1 MNMNELTKY
10 LVESILREEAGVEN
24 IVVVYPGR
32 FQPMHKGH
40 YQLFKHLQKKFGKNV
55 FIGTSDKTDN
65 LKSPFNFKE
74 KVMIMNKLHGVPTN
88 KIKRVKNP
96 YAPSEILNSFNPE
109 TTAFVTVVSEKD
121 ATRLSGKYF
130 ERYDDDKP
138 LEGYR
143 DKGYVYVAPLM
154 AGGVS
159 GTETRKELRN
169 PDFEKAKEWA
179 KRNAFTKWDER
190 AFKVIVDKLKSVLEI
205 NKESYFI
212 PKRYV
217 ERWFE
222 LGGDLVIENT
232 TTQGKGVV
240 DDGPNFLYPNFNTF
254 NRVSKKRAEEI
265 GYTLFSQ
272 IMSGELTDI
281 DPHPIYPNGPV
292 KAVTPYPAGVVG
304 RVTATNQKDYKE
316 LEAYRKWLAH
326 VTRAMA
332 LTGYSFVDDLDIDDY
347 DSFSWEDA
355 KQATRQNVDENRRI
369 WEDLPTKTID
379 KKQFPNPTNQKGFLK
394 KGTRDGSETDDILDV
409 KNVNL
414 SVAKLKP
421 SQDAIYL
428 GKTLAMAA
436 NGVEGGDLGAVISSD
451 NHILDGHHRYAATTF
466 NNPNGKVG
474 GVKVGL
480 TIGDLIPVLRSVG
493 DAFKNPRGV
502 APSGGDVNIFKA
514 TIDDIKDVV
523 YKGINVNK
531 QFYNRDRMIKWFEGI
546 GEEEIKRRLKI
557 LQSKKPPAAAPPRKD
572 MPKIEPSQLNI
583 LKRLLGKGKID
594 VKPPYA

>member
-1 MNMNELTKY
+1 
-10 LVESILREEAGVEN
+10 
-24 IVVVYPGR
+24 
-32 FQPMHKGH
+32 
-40 YQLFKHLQKKFGKNV
+40 
-55 FIGTSDKTDN
+55 
-65 LKSPFNFKE
+65 
-74 KVMIMNKLHGVPTN
+74 
-88 KIKRVKNP
+88 
-96 YAPSEILNSFNPE
+96 
-109 TTAFVTVVSEKD
+109 
-121 ATRLSGKYF
+121 
-130 ERYDDDKP
+130 
-138 LEGYR
+138 
-143 DKGYVYVAPLM
+143 
-154 AGGVS
+154 
-159 GTETRKELRN
+159 
-169 PDFEKAKEWA
+169 
-179 KRNAFTKWDER
+179 
-190 AFKVIVDKLKSVLEI
+190 
-205 NKESYFI
+205 
-212 PKRYV
+212 
-217 ERWFE
+217 

-232 TTQGKGVV
+232 TTQGKSAA

-281 DPHPIYPNGPV
+281 DPHPIYPKGPV

-332 LTGYSFVDDLDIDDY
+332 LTGYSFVGDLDIDDY

-493 DAFKNPRGV
+493 DAFKNKRGV